1 MDGSI
6 FFSADTN
13 GNVLIVSLLRSVG
26 SIAEDDARDEWSDL
40 LEQADD
46 EGIQH
51 VLLDFSALQ
60 YFGSVMLE
68 WMVSLWKKLRA
79 RKGKLIIC
87 NVSSVGREILHT
99 AKFDTLWGIYESRDE
114 AFESLKDAA

>member
-6 FFSADTN
+6 FFSADTKD
-13 GNVLIVSLLRSVG
+13 NVLVVSLLRSVG
-26 SIAEDDARDEWSDL
+26 SIAEDDARGEWADL

-46 EGIQH
+46 ESIQH
-51 VLLDFSALQ
+51 VLLDFSALH

-68 WMVSLWKKLRA
+68 WMVSLWKKLRT
-79 RKGKLIIC
+79 RNGKLIIC

-99 AKFDTLWGIYESRDE
+99 AKFDTLWDIYESHEE
-114 AFESLKDAA
+114 AMSSVKAA

>member
-6 FFSADTN
+6 FFSADTK
-13 GNVLIVSLLRSVG
+13 GNVLVVTLLRSVG
-26 SIAEDDARDEWSDL
+26 SIAENDARDEWADL

-51 VLLDFSALQ
+51 VLLDFTALH

-68 WMVSLWKKLRA
+68 WLVTLWKKLRE
-79 RKGKLIIC
+79 REGKLAIC

-99 AKFDTLWGIYESRDE
+99 AKFDTLWDIHESRDE
-114 AFESLKDAA
+114 AFSSLGDAA